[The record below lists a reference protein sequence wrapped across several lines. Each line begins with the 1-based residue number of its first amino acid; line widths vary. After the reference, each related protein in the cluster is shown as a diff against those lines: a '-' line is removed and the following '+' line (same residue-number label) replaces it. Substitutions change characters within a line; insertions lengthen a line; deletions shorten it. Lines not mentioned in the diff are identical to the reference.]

1 MTPTQKPK
9 FHTDNDLSD
18 DEKSEKALVPEFE
31 KIISLKQQGLEET
44 LKNALDS
51 YSDLNIAQSA
61 KEFRKIANDLK
72 LMELLITDKGKHNS
86 KNSLN
91 DLTGKQWLQ
100 HTKSWVIIDGKPGDI
115 SKQIKNHPA
124 SYPPSLAEYFI
135 SYFTKAGGWVF
146 DPFMGIGSTAQ
157 AALITKRN
165 CFGIEL
171 NPEYAKFTRERIQK
185 SIDDQLKSKIF
196 TGDSRNTLE
205 IWKENNIPPI
215 DFIITSPPYWNM
227 LKKSRGGVKSKQ
239 KQRIEQGF
247 DEDYG
252 NSEFDL
258 GNIDDLSQ
266 YLDSLVNIFKDLK
279 NILKPKAHLMIIL
292 QNCRTKEGKMEPLAW
307 NFALKMEKHYK
318 LLQEFIWLQDQ
329 KFMGIWGWP
338 TTYVSNV
345 HHHYCLV
352 FQNS

>member
-1 MTPTQKPK
+1 MLISQKGNFSK
-9 FHTDNDLSD
+9 
-18 DEKSEKALVPEFE
+18 
-31 KIISLKQQGLEET
+31 
-44 LKNALDS
+44 KN
-51 YSDLNIAQSA
+51 
-61 KEFRKIANDLK
+61 
-72 LMELLITDKGKHNS
+72 T
-86 KNSLN
+86 LN

-100 HTKSWVIIDGKPGDI
+100 HTKSWVIIDGKSRDI
-115 SKQIKNHPA
+115 SKEIKNHPA

-146 DPFMGIGSTAQ
+146 DPFMGIGSTAE
-157 AALITKRN
+157 AASITRRN

-171 NPEYAKFTRERIQK
+171 NHEYAEFARKRIKK
-185 SIDDQLKSKIF
+185 SIAKDLDYRIF
-196 TGDSRNTLE
+196 SGDSRKAFE
-205 IWKENNIPPI
+205 IWKENNIPAI
-215 DFIITSPPYWNM
+215 DFVITSPPYWNM

-247 DEDYG
+247 DENYG
-252 NSEFDL
+252 NSEYDL

-266 YLDSLVNIFKDLK
+266 YLDSLVDIFKNFK
-279 NILKPKAHLMIIL
+279 QILKPKAYLMIIL

-307 NFALKMEKHYK
+307 NFALKLEKHFK

-352 FQNS
+352 FQN

>member
-1 MTPTQKPK
+1 MTQTPK
-9 FHTDNDLSD
+9 FHIDTDLSD
-18 DEKSEKALVPEFE
+18 EEKSEKALVPEFE
-31 KIISLKQQGLEET
+31 KIILVKQQELDET

-51 YSDLNIAQSA
+51 FRTLDIAQSA

-100 HTKSWVIIDGKPGDI
+100 HTKSWVIIDGKSGDI

-146 DPFMGIGSTAQ
+146 DPFMGIGSTAK
-157 AALITKRN
+157 AALNTHRN

-171 NPEYAKFTRERIQK
+171 NPEYAKFSRERIQK
-185 SIDDQLKSKIF
+185 SNDDKLKSNIF
-196 TGDSRNTLE
+196 TGDSRNTFK
-205 IWKENNIPPI
+205 IWKENNIPAI

-239 KQRIEQGF
+239 KQRVEQGF

-252 NSEFDL
+252 DSKYDL

-266 YLDSLVNIFKDLK
+266 YLDSLVDIFKDLK
-279 NILKPKAHLMIIL
+279 KILKPKAHIMIVL

-307 NFALKMEKHYK
+307 NFALKMGEHYK

-345 HHHYCLV
+345 HHHYCLM
-352 FQNS
+352 FQN